1 MKKIKDENKILIML
15 ALFSISIGLWG
26 NFQQL
31 WLQSNSFNISQ
42 IGNVLS
48 IASIDYNVLL
58 LLSTIF
64 TIISALILASINVKN
79 KNEKIEISIKDIM
92 KDKITI
98 IYLIYYCIASIA
110 MSIIAITWSILISTA
125 YENKTDAPYINRI
138 KNEYSIFFSNIRYM
152 TWNIYVYSN
161 RVSILFNL
169 FKEKS

>member
-79 KNEKIEISIKDIM
+79 KNEKIYTIHISIF
-92 KDKITI
+92 
-98 IYLIYYCIASIA
+98 Y
-110 MSIIAITWSILISTA
+110 
-125 YENKTDAPYINRI
+125 
-138 KNEYSIFFSNIRYM
+138 
-152 TWNIYVYSN
+152 
-161 RVSILFNL
+161 
-169 FKEKS
+169 